1 MSCKGI
7 QLYYCS
13 TAGSL
18 RPKKRRTSG
27 WVKQA
32 AGTLRWLST
41 CWRPQM
47 FSTALMPCALAAC
60 ASMYLPARAPDTAD
74 RFLLLPKAVGI
85 RAASALRT
93 SISCLQEP
101 RNVKIR

>member
-41 CWRPQM
+41 CW
-47 FSTALMPCALAAC
+47 SAAHV
-60 ASMYLPARAPDTAD
+60 LHRAD
-74 RFLLLPKAVGI
+74 
-85 RAASALRT
+85 ALRARRMRQHVLACT
-93 SISCLQEP
+93 GPMSLLIAFFICPEHNSTH
-101 RNVKIR
+101 